1 MRIAPLA
8 EVKAQLS
15 AYIEQCETQGP
26 IVITRNGKAV
36 AVLLAPVD
44 DDDLEG
50 LLLARSPR
58 FQSLLAQSRRASDAA
73 KVCRV
78 RISGKRWPKARLAR
92 RTRRAM
98 NSPGYITTPRQ
109 RAEKRVWH
117 TLARFQRALFCSRG
131 TSFPGGSAHGHAC
144 SITGMLS

>member
-8 EVKAQLS
+8 TVKARLS
-15 AYIEQCETQGP
+15 AYLEECKEEGP

-58 FQSLLAQSRRASDAA
+58 FRALLDKSRASIQAGQGLSPQQFWDAVDKRQGRKTNRKSTSTRKSDALGTA
-73 KVCRV
+73 KVR
-78 RISGKRWPKARLAR
+78 KAR
-92 RTRRAM
+92 
-98 NSPGYITTPRQ
+98 
-109 RAEKRVWH
+109 E
-117 TLARFQRALFCSRG
+117 
-131 TSFPGGSAHGHAC
+131 HG
-144 SITGMLS
+144 

>member
-15 AYIEQCETQGP
+15 AYIEQCATQGP

-58 FQSLLAQSRRASDAA
+58 FQSLLS
-73 KVCRV
+73 
-78 RISGKRWPKARLAR
+78 
-92 RTRRAM
+92 RTRESIAQGKGLSREDFWRAVAER
-98 NSPGYITTPRQ
+98 TQDKTETPQ
-109 RAEKRVWH
+109 GAPPP
-117 TLARFQRALFCSRG
+117 A
-131 TSFPGGSAHGHAC
+131 
-144 SITGMLS
+144 